1 MKKRVLSATLAIA
14 MLASSVGAMNVFA
27 ADNVDAYEG
36 YNYKAYNVGT
46 AIDDGTAEKVSI
58 DGLKAASENVF
69 NFDAS
74 GDIDVFVKGTYY
86 LFDFADKSDTYSA
99 ATLEDL
105 YNDAKAGDETNDWN
119 AFVEA
124 FAKYVNGD
132 SSVATEISWEY
143 SDYSAS
149 SDVRQDAISAF
160 LAVKDDATDLNKEN
174 QKKLKAYYDD
184 ADIADYNLDELV
196 KDVAGGTVTTLT
208 TSELVYL
215 TNEYN
220 RLLGESGIVSPSTT
234 DEEQYDEWMD
244 KASNLVEDD
253 YSAVNWRKV
262 ENAIALAEAQAD
274 DGSYGDAV
282 STLKAIFTDIET
294 KTPDYSDLKDALADL
309 FADGVIPRV
318 TNIDETTTPADIA
331 VFPDSG
337 ENYEKK
343 DFDDD
348 DDSLELWY
356 EFAGNKDSAEDDEYY
371 VGAYREALRVYSLC
385 AKSST
390 RKFVAQSTV
399 DNALEDLNTA
409 IMNLDPDAETD
420 NWLFVR
426 LEDALDKANEVIEDD
441 YRTTATAWK
450 NFEKAKENVEKALE
464 NSNLTESAAER
475 YAVALETAIKNLS
488 SARKSVPTATKNEL
502 KDALKEAKDMQKD
515 KDGKT
520 ASQINNLDEAIKAAD
535 KLNANTSLISEYET
549 AIADLETAMTAY
561 NQQQG
566 WYKDGNTWYYG
577 KEDTVAKGWLNVNGV
592 WYLLDSTTGA
602 MKTGWQQVNG
612 TWYYLNASGAMQTGW
627 LNLNGTYYYLESW
640 GGMATGWKS
649 VNGSWYYLQSSG
661 AMVANGWYWI
671 NGKCYYFYNWGG
683 MAANTTINGWTV
695 GADGAWIQ

>member
-1 MKKRVLSATLAIA
+1 MLLPPSGSIA
-14 MLASSVGAMNVFA
+14 ARRHQA
-27 ADNVDAYEG
+27 AV
-36 YNYKAYNVGT
+36 
-46 AIDDGTAEKVSI
+46 
-58 DGLKAASENVF
+58 
-69 NFDAS
+69 
-74 GDIDVFVKGTYY
+74 
-86 LFDFADKSDTYSA
+86 
-99 ATLEDL
+99 EDL
-105 YNDAKAGDETNDWN
+105 GLGVADEYRRKH
-119 AFVEA
+119 VR
-124 FAKYVNGD
+124 
-132 SSVATEISWEY
+132 SVFLQFLQGHQRMGLPRTSNLPHNPRRGLRLAEPPDNLTGPAEI
-143 SDYSAS
+143 
-149 SDVRQDAISAF
+149 ICAF
-160 LAVKDDATDLNKEN
+160 LARRVVQAQDKIRLRRASQPLLNQWPRGQE
-174 QKKLKAYYDD
+174 
-184 ADIADYNLDELV
+184 V
-196 KDVAGGTVTTLT
+196 
-208 TSELVYL
+208 
-215 TNEYN
+215 
-220 RLLGESGIVSPSTT
+220 
-234 DEEQYDEWMD
+234 
-244 KASNLVEDD
+244 
-253 YSAVNWRKV
+253 
-262 ENAIALAEAQAD
+262 AQAD
-274 DGSYGDAV
+274 DGKYGDAV
-282 STLKAIFTDIET
+282 ATLKEIFTKIET

-592 WYLLDSTTGA
+592 WYLLDDTTGA

-612 TWYYLNASGAMQTGW
+612 TWYYMNASGAMQTGW

-640 GGMATGWKS
+640 GGMATGWKN

>member
-1 MKKRVLSATLAIA
+1 MNKKILSCALVAA
-14 MLASSVGAMNVFA
+14 MLASSVSAMSVSA
-27 ADNVDAYEG
+27 ADDNVDAYKG
-36 YNYKAYNVGT
+36 HNYEPYAVGT
-46 AIDDGTAEKVSI
+46 SITDGAESGYVIADIPEGSK
-58 DGLKAASENVF
+58 F
-69 NFDAS
+69 NFDAAA
-74 GDIDVFVKGTYY
+74 DIDTFKSGTFYMFDFVDAKDDEVSLSTVEDAYNDYLDGAKNWSDFLGVFGTYVST
-86 LFDFADKSDTYSA
+86 DAN
-99 ATLEDL
+99 
-105 YNDAKAGDETNDWN
+105 YNWEYTD
-119 AFVEA
+119 
-124 FAKYVNGD
+124 Y
-132 SSVATEISWEY
+132 SVA
-143 SDYSAS
+143 S
-149 SDVRQDAISAF
+149 STRSTAISDF
-160 LAVKDDATDLNKEN
+160 LAVQKAAKDLKLSNYYTQSDIDA
-174 QKKLKAYYDD
+174 
-184 ADIADYNLDELV
+184 YNLDKLQEDLKAV
-196 KDVAGGTVTTLT
+196 KVTGLT
-208 TSELVYL
+208 TSEMVYL

-274 DGSYGDAV
+274 DGKYGDAV
-282 STLKAIFTDIET
+282 ATLKEIFTKIET

-592 WYLLDSTTGA
+592 WYLLDDTTGA

-612 TWYYLNASGAMQTGW
+612 TWYYMNASGAMQTGW

-640 GGMATGWKS
+640 GGMATGWKN